1 MHAMQELLLG
11 GVIPELRLICRARGG
26 DLTAIDL
33 RQVVSGGEPVGGV
46 DHLFDEM
53 SGQRSFFLGF
63 IGSRHDWIP
72 GPHDPSGS
80 EVQRRYPWLRQGA
93 SSRSSITELEVLE
106 RVLDNPLM
114 AGKSLVYIAPSSSQD
129 AAETGDRDRLDAL
142 VDKARGAAAREA
154 MPDMDGLRDQVRAD
168 LLEVIDRLFPPRNA
182 ISPLES
188 ERRAQEAFARTRRRA
203 YVEAPGTLRRLDEH
217 AESEE
222 LPLVVTGGPG
232 AGKSALLAY
241 WADRYRREHPD
252 AFVITHYIGATSSGG
267 DHRALLRRI
276 MAEIKDR
283 YDLDEAVPISAE
295 EIDSALPFWLGHV
308 QREKLI
314 LVIDALNQLDT
325 EGITLDWLP
334 EYIQPRVRLVV
345 SAADGAVQ
353 ETLHRRGW
361 GELQVEPLTL
371 DERKEVVRRY
381 LGDFTGKFSSEQLR
395 RVSGDSTSANPLFL
409 RTRLEELR
417 MFESSD
423 RLNERIDHYLAARDL
438 NDLFQRVL
446 QRLEDEHGEA
456 VVRDVMTLVWGSRRG
471 LTDEELAG
479 ITGADAEA
487 LASLIGALEYHLM
500 RREGLLAFF
509 HDHLRQAVENRY
521 IEHAGDAVEGLHL
534 RIARYFSGR
543 PIAGRRVEE
552 EPWQLQHAHA
562 WPELKECLADI
573 TIFRSLCGDST
584 LYQLMGY
591 WLAIGD
597 RYDMEEAYRQSLAL
611 YEAGHGDDG
620 DLPALLDDLGRF
632 FSECGHYDEA
642 ERLCRRSLAIREQAL
657 GSMHIDMSDTLDT
670 LAELLYYTGRMEEA
684 VFFCRRALAI
694 REQAFGED
702 SPEIAR
708 TLSNLGVYLQGNQ
721 NFDEA
726 ESVMQRALALIERQS
741 GTTPRELA
749 MILNNLGALR
759 IATKRYEAALPY
771 SQRARQLNERMLGA
785 EHPEIAVNLAN
796 IAFILQAQK
805 DFETSSQ
812 VLHQALAIGEKVL
825 GPEHPQLAVMW
836 TNLGCIGRDTGALD
850 DAERFF
856 RRALLI
862 RQHTLGSDN
871 LETIYSMLRL
881 GAILKRKGNYA
892 EAYQLYSSALVVQER
907 ICGTDDP
914 VTIRLYKG
922 LEELKGWMEVSDGVA
937 PGR

>member
-1 MHAMQELLLG
+1 MQELLLG
-11 GVIPELRLICRARGG
+11 GIIPELRLICRARGG

-46 DHLFDEM
+46 EHLFDEM

-72 GPHDPSGS
+72 GVDDPSGS
-80 EVQRRYPWLRQGA
+80 EIQRRYPWLRQGS

-114 AGKSLVYIAPSSSQD
+114 WGKSLVYIDPVPRPD
-129 AAETGDRDRLDAL
+129 ADAEKGDRARLEAL
-142 VDKARGAAAREA
+142 VEKARAGGGRQAMADTAALGE
-154 MPDMDGLRDQVRAD
+154 QVRAD

-182 ISPLES
+182 VSPLEA
-188 ERRAQEAFARTRRRA
+188 ERRAQETFARTRRRA
-203 YVEAPGTLRRLDEH
+203 YVEAPGSLRRLDDH
-217 AESEE
+217 AGSEE

-241 WADRYRREHPD
+241 WSDRYRREHPD
-252 AFVITHYIGATSSGG
+252 VFVITHYIGATSSGG

-283 YDLDEAVPISAE
+283 YDLDQAIPVSAE

-314 LVIDALNQLDT
+314 LVIDALNQLDN
-325 EGITLDWLP
+325 EGLELDWLP
-334 EYIQPRVRLVV
+334 DYIQPRVRLMV

-353 ETLHRRGW
+353 EVLRRRGW

-456 VVRDVMTLVWGSRRG
+456 LVRDVMTLVWGSRRG
-471 LTDEELAG
+471 LTDDELAG
-479 ITGADAEA
+479 ITGADSDA
-487 LASLIGALEYHLM
+487 LVSLIGALEYHLM

-521 IEHAGDAVEGLHL
+521 IEHVGDTVEALHL
-534 RIARYFSGR
+534 RIARYFSGM
-543 PIAGRRVEE
+543 PVAGRRVEE

-573 TIFRSLCGDST
+573 AMFRSLCGDST

-597 RYDMEEAYRQSLAL
+597 RYDMEEAYRESLVL
-611 YEAGHGDDG
+611 YEADHGDDG
-620 DLPALLDDLGRF
+620 GLPALLDDLGRF

-642 ERLCRRSLAIREQAL
+642 ERLCRRSLAIREQAF
-657 GSMHIDMSDTLDT
+657 GSMHIDMVDALDT
-670 LAELLYYTGRMEEA
+670 LAELLYHTGRMEEA
-684 VFFCRRALAI
+684 IFFCRRALQI

-702 SPEIAR
+702 RPEIAR
-708 TLSNLGVYLQGNQ
+708 NLSNLGGYLQGNS

-741 GTTPRELA
+741 GTTPRELSL
-749 MILNNLGALR
+749 ILNNLGTLR
-759 IATKRYEAALPY
+759 IVTKRFEAALPY

-785 EHPEIAVNLAN
+785 EHPEIALNLVN

-812 VLHQALAIGEKVL
+812 VLHQALTIGEKVL

-856 RRALLI
+856 RRALQI
-862 RQHTLGSDN
+862 RQHTLGPDN
-871 LETIYSMLRL
+871 LETVYSMLRL
-881 GAILKRKGNYA
+881 GAILKRTGNYA
-892 EAYQLYSSALVVQER
+892 EAHQLYSAALVVHER
-907 ICGTDDP
+907 IRGSDDP

-922 LEELKGWMEVSDGVA
+922 LEELKVWMEMSDEA
-937 PGR
+937 SPG